1 MKKLIMFVVITLAA
15 SSAFAQDLP
24 THEEAARVIEG
35 FFKCI
40 GNGDAS
46 GLRNY
51 ATEEFAVGG
60 ELFIV
65 NLPES
70 KRVELK
76 EYKVAIISIERTR
89 DGNYHCAYTDNNFF
103 YNGRVPLNC
112 TLIRTGP
119 TLLMTY

>member
-1 MKKLIMFVVITLAA
+1 MKKLIVFVVITLAA

-46 GLRNY
+46 DLKNY
-51 ATEEFAVGG
+51 ATEEFVVSG
-60 ELFIV
+60 ELFIA
-65 NLPES
+65 NLSEDE
-70 KRVELK
+70 RVVFK
-76 EYKVAIISIERTR
+76 TYRVDISLIEETGR
-89 DGNYHCAYTDNNFF
+89 GNYHCVYTDNNIF
-103 YNGRVPLNC
+103 YNGRGLLNC
-112 TLIRTGP
+112 TLVRTGP